1 MGDVSSRR
9 REPKGLPI
17 GGRFAKENA
26 GDSDISDLGWD
37 SLEGTVLEG
46 VGAESV
52 GCPKGFSTEFFEVKG
67 RRGSELFRD
76 RIAALREH
84 NGHASAVD
92 VHSPEEY
99 ERSRM
104 FLTEDGRAGFA
115 IVEGDELVSVFSYR
129 GKHAGD
135 AMVAKAVELGA
146 RRLDCYDINHMLPGL
161 YGSHG
166 FKPIAYA
173 DWNDDY
179 APDGWDYSTLGRP
192 RVLAMAVTDDPPS
205 KPAEHVGYDEA
216 VAMARDVAR
225 RS

>member
-1 MGDVSSRR
+1 MGDVSNRR

-26 GDSDISDLGWD
+26 GDSDVSDLGWGL
-37 SLEGTVLEG
+37 LEGTVLEG

-67 RRGSELFRD
+67 RRGAELFRD

-84 NGHASAVD
+84 NGHAGAVD
-92 VHSPEEY
+92 VHTTEEY
-99 ERSRM
+99 ERCRM
-104 FLTEDGRAGFA
+104 FLTDDGKAGFA

-135 AMVAKAVELGA
+135 AVVAKAVELGA

-166 FKPIAYA
+166 FSPIAYV
-173 DWNDDY
+173 DWDDDY
-179 APDGWDYSTLGRP
+179 APDGWDYGTLGRP
-192 RVLAMAVTDDPPS
+192 RVLAMAVTDDPPAE
-205 KPAEHVGYDEA
+205 PAEHVEYDEA
-216 VAMARDVAR
+216 VAMAKDVAR